1 MSDHLNMPEWMVET
15 LVAVGSA
22 FLGVMVWGLRLE
34 NLVKQN
40 TKDIDRIDNAHNA
53 LVTKH
58 ESLDAKIMEKFS
70 DVVEALARIEER
82 LKSRQERNHQ

>member
-1 MSDHLNMPEWMVET
+1 MFDHFSMPEWMVET
-15 LVAVGSA
+15 LIAIAGA
-22 FLGVMVWGLRLE
+22 FLGGLIWGLRLE
-34 NLVKQN
+34 SLVKQSA
-40 TKDIDRIDNAHNA
+40 KDIDRLDSAHAA
-53 LVTKH
+53 LATKH